1 MSDEIYAEHVA
12 TVGDRLTA
20 AREAAGLS
28 VAGLADELGVRPETL
43 DGWEVDQAEPGAP
56 LLGQIAARLGVDP
69 EWLLTGTGA
78 GPHGGP
84 GNAALAELHELRRLL
99 AEAARRL
106 GRLEEALK
114 HG

>member
-1 MSDEIYAEHVA
+1 MSDGIYSEHVA

-28 VAGLADELGVRPETL
+28 VALLAEELGVRPETL
-43 DGWEVDQAEPGAP
+43 DGWEVDQAEPNAP
-56 LLGQIAARLGVDP
+56 LLTQIAVRLGVDP

-78 GPHGGP
+78 GPHQGA
-84 GNAALAELHELRRLL
+84 GNAVQSELHELRRLL